1 MDAGI
6 NEGGEERV
14 MRYKDAI
21 ITVIALAVSLTIL
34 TGMAYT
40 DQFQQAAVT
49 ESAGFDALAH
59 NLFDGSKIACADTEQ
74 SAQ

>member
-1 MDAGI
+1 
-6 NEGGEERV
+6 

-21 ITVIALAVSLTIL
+21 ITAIALAVSLTTL

-49 ESAGFDALAH
+49 ENAGFDALAH
-59 NLFDGSKIACADTEQ
+59 NLFDGAKIACADPEQ

>member
-1 MDAGI
+1 
-6 NEGGEERV
+6 

-21 ITVIALAVSLTIL
+21 ITAIALLVSLMTL

-59 NLFDGSKIACADTEQ
+59 NLFDGAKIACADGEGN
-74 SAQ
+74 AQ